1 MKIKHAREVKV
12 GVVAIVCIFL
22 LFFGFNFLKGK
33 NIFSTSSTF
42 YGKYEK
48 LSGLQEQSP
57 VYIRGY
63 KVGQVDDISY
73 DFSQDSAFTV
83 VISID
88 HSIVVPEGS
97 TMALV
102 SDGLL
107 GGMAIEIIIP
117 TGEHSKQYAS
127 GDQLPTT
134 IVPSLM
140 DNLQDGVL
148 LSLTETLG
156 SVQGLVDSLA
166 MQLEGDHIANVL
178 ENLDSI
184 SGELTVASTDLKKMT
199 QTRLPS
205 MLNHVDGVVKDIKA
219 FTTTLNQVDIQGT
232 VQRVDTA
239 IAGVN
244 TLIEDMRSPEGT
256 VGKLLYDPSL
266 YNSLNATVGSADSL
280 VTDLK
285 AHPKRYVHFSI
296 FGQREKRK

>member
-184 SGELTVASTDLKKMT
+184 SGEMTVASTDLKKMT